1 MQAEKATA
9 GPNWFDLPKTK
20 LTPDMKRDLQL
31 LKMRGVL
38 DPKRHYKKD
47 NSKKL
52 IPEFSQIGTV
62 VEGPTEYFS
71 SRLPNKERRRTFV
84 DEVLT
89 NERSTGRFKVKYKDI
104 QAFKTSGKKAFYN
117 KLKEKRR
124 HGIHKR

>member
-1 MQAEKATA
+1 
-9 GPNWFDLPKTK
+9 
-20 LTPDMKRDLQL
+20 MKRDLQL

-47 NSKKL
+47 NSKTL
-52 IPEFSQIGTV
+52 VPEFSQIGTV

-84 DEVLT
+84 EHVLT
-89 NERSTGRFKVKYKDI
+89 DERSTGRFRNKYKDI
-104 QAFKTSGKKAFYN
+104 QALKTSGKKAFYN

-124 HGIHKR
+124 HSVNKR